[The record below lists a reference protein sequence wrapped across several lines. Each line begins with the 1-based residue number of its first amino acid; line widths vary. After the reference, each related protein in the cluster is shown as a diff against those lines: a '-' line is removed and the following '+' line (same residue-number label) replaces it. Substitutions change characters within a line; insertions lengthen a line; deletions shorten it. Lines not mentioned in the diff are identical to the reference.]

1 MSVARFGLGPLGR
14 RMLLAFVLVAVSSVA
29 VLTVAA
35 LVGVGRGMEVSQ
47 KADRQ
52 QATRT
57 AASAAGTA
65 YGQAGGWAGADLSRA
80 GAIAEAAG
88 ARLFVV
94 DASGAAVGSGSG
106 APSVGVTI
114 GDGTTSSGG
123 GTFALSLQLLI
134 GLTILAIVPSI
145 LLMAT
150 SFTRIVVVLSLLRS
164 AVGIPQLPP
173 NQVLMGL
180 SLFLT
185 VFIMSPV
192 LTKVNEDALQ
202 PYMAGSI
209 TTDQALASGIRP
221 MRGFML
227 AQTRETDLQLFL
239 DLAKRPRPSTADDI
253 PIEVVLP
260 AFVTSEL
267 KTAFTMGFL
276 LFVPFLV
283 IDLVVASALMA
294 MGMVMVSPTQIALP
308 FKLLLFVLVDGWG
321 LVVTA
326 LVSSYTGGG

>member
-1 MSVARFGLGPLGR
+1 VTRRGAGRIAR
-14 RMLLAFVLVAVSSVA
+14 LAILVA
-29 VLTVAA
+29 LP
-35 LVGVGRGMEVSQ
+35 LLL
-47 KADRQ
+47 
-52 QATRT
+52 
-57 AASAAGTA
+57 
-65 YGQAGGWAGADLSRA
+65 GAC
-80 GAIAEAAG
+80 
-88 ARLFVV
+88 
-94 DASGAAVGSGSG
+94 SGSG
-106 APSVGVTI
+106 GGSPSVGVSI
-114 GDGTTSSGG
+114 NGGSTSSGG
-123 GTFALSLQLLI
+123 GTMALSLQLLV

-164 AVGIPQLPP
+164 AIGIPQLPP
-173 NQVLMGL
+173 NQILMGL

-185 VFIMSPV
+185 IFIMSPV
-192 LTKVNEDALQ
+192 LTKVNGDAIQ

-209 TTDQALASGIRP
+209 SSDQAIASATGP

-227 AQTRETDLQLFL
+227 AQTRENDLQLFL
-239 DLAKRPRPSTADDI
+239 DLAKRPRPATADDI
-253 PIEVVLP
+253 PLEVILP

-308 FKLLLFVLVDGWG
+308 FKLLLFVLVDGWVLIVTS
-321 LVVTA
+321 LVRSFGT
-326 LVSSYTGGG
+326 